1 MGDPAQTLA
10 LIARLA
16 EPAGRRAAAQALAR
30 ASGAT
35 DLLVFVPDPE
45 LGALLP
51 APGFPQTLPEGR
63 AWRSFLASCTPGREY
78 VGTVPWPTAAQQT
91 TALGIASA
99 SGSVVVLLGGM
110 PTPEALATLQQLLPL
125 LTAAF
130 RGERA
135 ALTAAGHA
143 AAAREAAEHGRR
155 VAETLDAARRD
166 LQQALRARD
175 EFLSVAAHEL
185 KTPITGLRG
194 YVHLLLRQLDRTGQV
209 DPARLKQALKVID
222 EQSAKL
228 TRLISQLLD
237 VSRIEAGKLTLER
250 EVTDL
255 AHLAESVAA
264 LAQASTDRHAISV
277 QAPGPILALV
287 DPIRLEQVLTNLVDN
302 AIRYSPGGGAVEIE
316 VAESPPGDVRL
327 AVRDHGLGVPPDQ
340 RERIFERFH
349 QAHDSQWGGM
359 GLGLYVSQQIVALH
373 RGRFEVESPP
383 DGGARFVVLLP
394 ACLESAAS
402 EPLPPS
408 ATTHE
413 PLAPGRRP

>member
-63 AWRSFLASCTPGREY
+63 AWRSFLAACRPGCEY
-78 VGTVPWPTAAQQT
+78 VGTVPWPTAAQHT

-110 PTPEALATLQQLLPL
+110 PRPEALATLQQLLPL

-194 YVHLLLRQLDRTGQV
+194 YVHLLLRQLDRTG
-209 DPARLKQALKVID
+209 
-222 EQSAKL
+222 
-228 TRLISQLLD
+228 
-237 VSRIEAGKLTLER
+237 
-250 EVTDL
+250 
-255 AHLAESVAA
+255 
-264 LAQASTDRHAISV
+264 
-277 QAPGPILALV
+277 
-287 DPIRLEQVLTNLVDN
+287 
-302 AIRYSPGGGAVEIE
+302 
-316 VAESPPGDVRL
+316 
-327 AVRDHGLGVPPDQ
+327 
-340 RERIFERFH
+340 
-349 QAHDSQWGGM
+349 
-359 GLGLYVSQQIVALH
+359 
-373 RGRFEVESPP
+373 
-383 DGGARFVVLLP
+383 
-394 ACLESAAS
+394 
-402 EPLPPS
+402 
-408 ATTHE
+408 
-413 PLAPGRRP
+413 